1 MSCSEK
7 FLDEAVSIK
16 IFLAYLVT
24 HKIRFQYAQNTPT
37 SISIAMRE
45 YSQTSQL
52 QVIGKLCFV
61 AEIGEIENVVKKRD
75 DRWKG
80 IGRYG
85 KVSLPSYFGPG
96 LPLDCKR

>member
-61 AEIGEIENVVKKRD
+61 AEIGEIENMVKKRD
-75 DRWKG
+75 DRMEGNRKVWKG
-80 IGRYG
+80 
-85 KVSLPSYFGPG
+85 VP
-96 LPLDCKR
+96 PLIFWTGFTP